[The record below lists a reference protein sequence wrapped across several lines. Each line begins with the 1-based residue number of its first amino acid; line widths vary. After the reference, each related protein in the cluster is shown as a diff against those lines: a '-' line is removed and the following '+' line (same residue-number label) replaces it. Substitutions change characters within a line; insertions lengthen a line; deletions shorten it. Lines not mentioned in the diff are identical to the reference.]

1 MSLELESRL
10 RKAVLEAIETA
21 VTRVPRDVWEA
32 LVQAYRREHSD
43 RAREIL
49 GTILESIKV
58 AARDRIPLCQDTGL
72 PVFFVEIGEE
82 FPLKRRALDIITESV
97 REATKLGILRPN
109 AVDPVRNI
117 NSGDNTGRWVPLF
130 EVQLIDGDR
139 LKITYVPK
147 GGGSEY
153 VSKLHMVTPSR
164 GLEELK
170 KRVIDAVVDAG
181 PKPCPPV
188 FVSIGIAGTADM
200 AERLS
205 RLSLARRR
213 VSERHRDPDVARLEL
228 ELLEKVNSLG
238 IGPAGLGGDTTAL
251 DLWIEYGHRHPAT
264 FAIAITFSCWALR
277 RASIE
282 IDRYGNVYRDPID
295 FWEPPG

>member
-1 MSLELESRL
+1 MNLELETRI
-10 RKAVLEAIETA
+10 RKAVLEAVETA

-32 LVQAYRREHSD
+32 LVHAYQRERSD

-49 GTILESIKV
+49 KTILESIKV

-82 FPLKRRALDIITESV
+82 FPLKRRALDIIAESV

-109 AVDPVRNI
+109 AVDSMRNI
-117 NSGDNTGRWVPLF
+117 NSGDNTGRLVPIF
-130 EVQLIDGDR
+130 EIHLADGDR

-153 VSKLHMVTPSR
+153 VSKLYMVTPSR

-170 KRVIDAVVDAG
+170 KRVIEAVIDAG

-188 FVSIGIAGTADM
+188 FISIGIAGTADI
-200 AERLS
+200 AEKLS

-213 VSERHRDPDVARLEL
+213 AGERHRDPDVARLEL
-228 ELLEKVNSLG
+228 ELLEKVNALG

-251 DLWIEYGHRHPAT
+251 DLWVEYGHRHPAT